1 MVGPGGGP
9 EHLTVLM
16 AGESLF
22 NDATSIVLFEV
33 RCVMHSTL
41 DTGCPLWHHFKMRS
55 IYCRHDSNP
64 VQ

>member
-33 RCVMHSTL
+33 RRLMHSTL
-41 DTGCPLWHHFKMRS
+41 E
-55 IYCRHDSNP
+55 SNMP
-64 VQ
+64 SEAPIRNEICLLQA